1 MINEPIKIN
10 GEEYMSRDLRK
21 KILNYAIEHFDDNTP
36 ACLCAVINDAI
47 RKSSANDNGFVTY
60 SELTVLKSFLF
71 PDFHKMHFTTWY
83 QSSGR
88 KLDYNG
94 TFYWID
100 IQDKQTRI
108 DFLMHLI
115 HITEEDTV
123 VFSYLDERI
132 IKSQKPT
139 ENERK

>member
-21 KILNYAIEHFDDNTP
+21 KILNYAIEYFDDSTP
-36 ACLCAVINDAI
+36 ACLCSVINDAI
-47 RKSSANDNGFVTY
+47 RKSCANDAGHVIW

-71 PDFHKMHFTTWY
+71 PDFHKTHFKTWY

-88 KLDYNG
+88 NLNYCG

-100 IQDKQTRI
+100 INDKQSRI
-108 DFLMHLI
+108 DFLKHLI
-115 HITEEDTV
+115 FITDDDSLV
-123 VFSYLDERI
+123 IPYHDERI
-132 IKSQKPT
+132 EQEKTSDAK
-139 ENERK
+139 